1 MPLIAIALLSILL
14 IMPWAI
20 SALVRR
26 YVTGFSAV
34 VLTVGISVVL
44 MTGLILALWWVDNWQ
59 LAQQI
64 APLDRDGDGFW
75 STAEQAT
82 WTAQDHKNMAAY
94 IGDGGRNVFAFAIA
108 PAFALMY
115 SGMVAAIAGKRRR
128 Y

>member
-1 MPLIAIALLSILL
+1 MPFITISLLLILL
-14 IMPWAI
+14 LVPWATA
-20 SALVRR
+20 ALVRK
-26 YVTGFSAV
+26 YVAGFGAA